1 MKKAKTE
8 TPEVAVETVATVKG
22 RKVNPDSARQQRLA
36 KQGTGD
42 VKRGRPVSGTSAR
55 QARIAEL
62 AAKRESGELK
72 KGRPVNGESARQVRL
87 AKRASGEVKK
97 GRPAK
102 AKAEP
107 VIEKVVKL
115 KRVKKAE
122 QNDIVELV
130 KGQCCSV

>member
-1 MKKAKTE
+1 MKKTKTTIE
-8 TPEVAVETVATVKG
+8 TVVVESVATVKD
-22 RKVNPDSARQQRLA
+22 RKVNPDSARQKRLA

-72 KGRPVNGESARQVRL
+72 KGRPVNGDSARQIRL

-97 GRPAK
+97 GRPT
-102 AKAEP
+102 
-107 VIEKVVKL
+107 KV
-115 KRVKKAE
+115 

-130 KGQCCSV
+130 RG

>member
-8 TPEVAVETVATVKG
+8 TPEVVVETVETVKG
-22 RKVNPDSARQQRLA
+22 RKVNPDSTRQQRLA

-102 AKAEP
+102 AKTEP

-130 KGQCCSV
+130 KG

>member
-1 MKKAKTE
+1 MKKVKTKND
-8 TPEVAVETVATVKG
+8 PEVGEVVETVFG

-72 KGRPVNGESARQVRL
+72 KGRPVNGDSARQVRL

-102 AKAEP
+102 AKVEP

-130 KGQCCSV
+130 KG

>member
-1 MKKAKTE
+1 MKKTAKTTIE
-8 TPEVAVETVATVKG
+8 TVVESVATVKG

-42 VKRGRPVSGTSAR
+42 VKRGRLVSGTSAR

-72 KGRPVNGESARQVRL
+72 KGRPVNGDSARQIRL

-102 AKAEP
+102 AKVEV
-107 VIEKVVKL
+107 VIEKAVKL
-115 KRVKKAE
+115 KRGQSIVKIE
-122 QNDIVELV
+122 QNDLVELV
-130 KGQCCSV
+130 KG

>member
-1 MKKAKTE
+1 MKKTAKTTIE
-8 TPEVAVETVATVKG
+8 TVVVESVATVKG
-22 RKVNPDSARQQRLA
+22 RKVNPDSARQKRLA

-72 KGRPVNGESARQVRL
+72 KGRPVNGDSARQIRL

-102 AKAEP
+102 
-107 VIEKVVKL
+107 V
-115 KRVKKAE
+115 
-122 QNDIVELV
+122 QNDIVELER
-130 KGQCCSV
+130 G

>member
-1 MKKAKTE
+1 MKKTAKTTIE
-8 TPEVAVETVATVKG
+8 TTVVESVATVKG
-22 RKVNPDSARQQRLA
+22 RKINPDSARQQRLA

-102 AKAEP
+102 AKTEP
-107 VIEKVVKL
+107 IIEKVVKL

-130 KGQCCSV
+130 KG

>member
-8 TPEVAVETVATVKG
+8 TPEVVVETVESVATVKG

-102 AKAEP
+102 AKTEP
-107 VIEKVVKL
+107 IIEKVVKL

-130 KGQCCSV
+130 KG

>member
-1 MKKAKTE
+1 MKKTAKTTIE
-8 TPEVAVETVATVKG
+8 TVVEVATVKG

-36 KQGTGD
+36 KQSTGD

-62 AAKRESGELK
+62 TAKRESGELK
-72 KGRPVNGESARQVRL
+72 KGRPVNGDSARQIRL

-102 AKAEP
+102 AKVEV
-107 VIEKVVKL
+107 VIEKGVKL
-115 KRVKKAE
+115 KRGQSIVKIE
-122 QNDIVELV
+122 QNDLV
-130 KGQCCSV
+130 TLERG